1 MKRRSVLRL
10 GASVCAFSL
19 VPGGGRSAAQSTNDR
34 MVRIAELQIDPEQL
48 ESYKAVLAEEIDA
61 SLRVEAGVLQLEA
74 VSLKEDPTQIRILEV
89 YASAESYQAHLLSP
103 HFKKY
108 KAASEGMVKSLKLYE
123 AEPIRVGTPK

>member
-1 MKRRSVLRL
+1 
-10 GASVCAFSL
+10 
-19 VPGGGRSAAQSTNDR
+19 